1 MLLQARTG
9 APPEAR
15 IGSLAAV
22 RRPSGE
28 TIALVALVLLAAAL
42 RFSTLTDQSYW
53 LDEAQAAHELG
64 LSLPSMLGAWS
75 AAEWNPPLY
84 LLVAWPWAHVLGT
97 GPGALRSLS
106 ALLGVGLVVL
116 VYLCGR
122 ELVSGAA
129 GLVAAALAAV
139 DPFTIWYSQEAR
151 EYSLLLVLCAASLLS
166 FARAHRAG
174 ARRDLLW
181 WAVLSALAILTQYF
195 AGFLVFAEGA
205 LLLRRSRSRAA
216 LAACAA
222 QVAVLVPFVPH
233 LLPRLRQPA
242 LFITSVP
249 LGRRI
254 QEVPVAFA
262 LGPLDNSRGASW
274 GLLGAAALAAIVI
287 ALLVAGAGER
297 ELRGAALAAALA
309 GFVLV
314 APLALALVGHDDYIA
329 RGLMP
334 AWPPLAVVVGAAA
347 TAARA
352 RVPGAALAAVLVA
365 AMAWGEAKVQ
375 SDPLYQR
382 PNWRGVAAALGAQE
396 GTRAIAAYPGQFATG
411 PLSWYLPRVPWAGP
425 GGRTPAGPVTV
436 SELDV
441 IANAAGPP
449 PAPPAAARVIA
460 APVVDG
466 YQIVRYALAA
476 PVRGDAGALAAL
488 AERLFPV
495 PGLAPQVIV
504 QRAAPR

>member
-1 MLLQARTG
+1 MALVSAFALRAQPPVDSRWMLLQARTG

-205 LLLRRSRSRAA
+205 LLLRRSRSRTA

-254 QEVPVAFA
+254 QEVPVAF
-262 LGPLDNSRGASW
+262 
-274 GLLGAAALAAIVI
+274 
-287 ALLVAGAGER
+287 
-297 ELRGAALAAALA
+297 
-309 GFVLV
+309 
-314 APLALALVGHDDYIA
+314 
-329 RGLMP
+329 
-334 AWPPLAVVVGAAA
+334 
-347 TAARA
+347 
-352 RVPGAALAAVLVA
+352 ALAAVLVA